1 MSVIQILRR
10 VFRVNYFGL
19 ISVLVLLTKVFT
31 TACLKRKKIMVYH
44 HFITDVCCLVVYFV
58 VNCIVIMVL
67 NMQGANI

>member
-19 ISVLVLLTKVFT
+19 ISFLVLLTKVFT
-31 TACLKRKKIMVYH
+31 TACLKRQKEIMVYH
-44 HFITDVCCLVVYFV
+44 HFITDVCCLVAYFV
-58 VNCIVIMVL
+58 VNCIVVL